1 MAKIRIS
8 AYTDKL
14 SVKPGDT
21 LQVMASADGTERV
34 RAELVR
40 LIHGDEHP
48 DGPGFVEQKLTSE
61 VEHDWPVRKQ
71 YVQKGNFLRVAI
83 ALLRADTNAKSPPA
97 HAPSTSPK
105 PAQGRRGPPSHSD
118 VPGPSRFDGALGTP
132 GPRGLARDHFRLSEV
147 CRRDR
152 PALWRVRSEVHGM
165 RHTLWL
171 RPYYGP

>member
-48 DGPGFVEQKLTSE
+48 DGPGFVEQKLPSE

-71 YVQKGNFLRVAI
+71 YVQKGNFLRVT
-83 ALLRADTNAKSPPA
+83 DPQ
-97 HAPSTSPK
+97 PS
-105 PAQGRRGPPSHSD
+105 A
-118 VPGPSRFDGALGTP
+118 GA
-132 GPRGLARDHFRLSEV
+132 
-147 CRRDR
+147 
-152 PALWRVRSEVHGM
+152 
-165 RHTLWL
+165 
-171 RPYYGP
+171 